1 MARVQFDLQVRGTVT
16 DAEGD
21 ALERWVT
28 SFRDACLEKGLEVR
42 GHGLEVVRDPVTAET
57 PVTGVDVSDQVDR
70 TVITEM
76 PSADPP
82 VDPAS

>member
-42 GHGLEVVRDPVTAET
+42 GHGLEVVRDPAPIDEAPATTEPAIAA
-57 PVTGVDVSDQVDR
+57 TGDA
-70 TVITEM
+70 
-76 PSADPP
+76 PPADPP
-82 VDPAS
+82 VDPPS